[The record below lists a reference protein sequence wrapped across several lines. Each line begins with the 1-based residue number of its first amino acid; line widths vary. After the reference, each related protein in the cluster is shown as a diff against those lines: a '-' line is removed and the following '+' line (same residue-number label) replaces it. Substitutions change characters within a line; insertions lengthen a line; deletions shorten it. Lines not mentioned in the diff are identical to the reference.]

1 MEKVKNNLAALI
13 KVKTII
19 TLLLTIVFCALALT
33 GVISGEDFLSMF
45 SMVIIFYFG
54 TQAGKKEEA
63 AANTDPAPIA
73 TGTAVYP
80 AETLASG
87 TVDSATANEVHPRDP
102 DEMNPIGFER

>member
-19 TLLLTIVFCALALT
+19 TLLLTIVFCVLALT
-33 GVISGEDFLSMF
+33 GVISGEEFLSMF

-63 AANTDPAPIA
+63 AATADPAPIA
-73 TGTAVYP
+73 TGAAVYP
-80 AETLASG
+80 AEILTGG
-87 TVDSATANEVHPRDP
+87 TVDSATANEVHPP
-102 DEMNPIGFER
+102 DQAQ

>member
-33 GVISGEDFLSMF
+33 GVISGEDFLRIF

-54 TQAGKKEEA
+54 TQAGKKEDVA
-63 AANTDPAPIA
+63 TNTDPAPVAI
-73 TGTAVYP
+73 GTAVYP
-80 AETLASG
+80 AEVLARD
-87 TVDSATANEVHPRDP
+87 TVDSATTNEVHPP
-102 DEMNPIGFER
+102 DQAQ

>member
-33 GVISGEDFLSMF
+33 GVISGEDFLRIF

-54 TQAGKKEEA
+54 TQAGKKEDV
-63 AANTDPAPIA
+63 AANTDPALIA

-80 AETLASG
+80 AEVLARD
-87 TVDSATANEVHPRDP
+87 TADSATANEVHPP
-102 DEMNPIGFER
+102 DQAQ